1 MTLTIQMLLLWPH
14 DFVRGRLAHRFGH
27 RGTGNT
33 VLRCRYPIR
42 YALSRHP
49 RSFKQTEKGGKQQKR
64 GENLLGQLNPT
75 AMLLVPG
82 MCTVPPP
89 DWGRRREKK

>member
-1 MTLTIQMLLLWPH
+1 MTLTVQMLLLWPH

-33 VLRCRYPIR
+33 VLRCRYPVR

-49 RSFKQTEKGGKQQKR
+49 RSFKQTKKGGKQKKR
-64 GENLLGQLNPT
+64 GENLLGLLNPT
-75 AMLLVPG
+75 AML
-82 MCTVPPP
+82 
-89 DWGRRREKK
+89 